1 MSGAIYVLVG
11 GVALILLLLTIFGR
25 GTKGKR

>member
-1 MSGAIYVLVG
+1 MPSPVIWLAVG
-11 GVALILLLLTIFGR
+11 MGVVFLLLIIFGR